1 MDSPDPVSLESLLK
15 AGHRPS
21 GADNLFQCGRVV
33 PWQSLFVALVSSGF
47 SALSPTSAEAQ
58 HLALHGTE
66 KGRL

>member
-21 GADNLFQCGRVV
+21 RENNLFQGGRVV
-33 PWQSLFVALVSSGF
+33 PWQSLLVSLVSSGF

-58 HLALHGTE
+58 HLAPHGTE